1 MGKHQASIRRYAN
14 GTFDRTIGPPPLSSF
29 IQGIHDTRYQ
39 RYSALDDD
47 GICLV
52 GERLND
58 QSIIINREVPI
69 ESPDVVYSSAR
80 ERSQSGGADVHNS
93 RIARKIQVP
102 GVLAW

>member
-1 MGKHQASIRRYAN
+1 M
-14 GTFDRTIGPPPLSSF
+14 IG
-29 IQGIHDTRYQ
+29 IGIHDTRYQ

-80 ERSQSGGADVHNS
+80 ESHAQCCCLVPALHINITVRESKWRMADVHNS

-102 GVLAW
+102 VVLAWNLSTV